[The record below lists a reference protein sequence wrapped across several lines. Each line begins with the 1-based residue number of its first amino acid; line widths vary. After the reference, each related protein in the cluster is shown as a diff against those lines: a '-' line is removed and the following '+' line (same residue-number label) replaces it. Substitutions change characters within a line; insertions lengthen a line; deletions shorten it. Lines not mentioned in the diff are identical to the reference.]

1 MGVLEVI
8 VISIGLAM
16 DAFAVSICK
25 GLAMK
30 KLNVKKMIIVGL
42 YFGGFQGLMPLIGYL
57 LGANFESFVTKVDH
71 WIAFILLSIIGI
83 NMIKDALKSKNEC
96 GCESHDDSV
105 AFKTMISLAIATSID
120 ALAVGIT
127 LAFLKA
133 NLVAVVLSIGLI
145 TFVLSMIG
153 VWIGNKFGD
162 KYESKAQIAGGLILI
177 IMGAKILFEHV
188 EIL

>member
-1 MGVLEVI
+1 MGVLEII

-16 DAFAVSICK
+16 DAFAVSVCK

-30 KLNVKKMIIVGL
+30 KLDIKKMIIVGL
-42 YFGGFQGLMPLIGYL
+42 YFGGFQGIMPLVGYL

-71 WIAFILLSIIGI
+71 WIAFVLLSIIGI
-83 NMIKDALKSKNEC
+83 NMIKEAFKSEC
-96 GCESHDDSV
+96 DCESHNDSV
-105 AFKTMISLAIATSID
+105 AFKTMIGLAIATSID

-133 NLVAVVLSIGLI
+133 NLMAVVLSIGII
-145 TFVLSMIG
+145 TFVLSMMG
-153 VWIGNKFGD
+153 VWIGNKFGN
-162 KYESKAQIAGGLILI
+162 KYESKAQITGGLILI

-188 EIL
+188 GIL